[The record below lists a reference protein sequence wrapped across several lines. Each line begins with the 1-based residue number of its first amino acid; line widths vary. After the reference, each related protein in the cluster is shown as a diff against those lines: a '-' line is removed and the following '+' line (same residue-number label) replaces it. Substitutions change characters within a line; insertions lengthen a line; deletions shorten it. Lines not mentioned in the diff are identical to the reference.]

1 MENVVFVHRG
11 ICCHCFIACPAH
23 AHRFV
28 PLLYVSCYMQLHELL
43 AFFIYSDALM
53 ECVCGK
59 QRAYH
64 SMAPDTWAMCMS
76 TGLPLNYRTYI
87 KPSRF
92 VLKD

>member
-1 MENVVFVHRG
+1 MMRMENVVFVHRG

-53 ECVCGK
+53 ECAGSSALIILWRLILGLCVC
-59 QRAYH
+59 
-64 SMAPDTWAMCMS
+64 P
-76 TGLPLNYRTYI
+76 
-87 KPSRF
+87 
-92 VLKD
+92 

>member
-1 MENVVFVHRG
+1 
-11 ICCHCFIACPAH
+11 
-23 AHRFV
+23 
-28 PLLYVSCYMQLHELL
+28 MQLHELL

-76 TGLPLNYRTYI
+76 LVLQNKSRWLDICAIAVSYTHLTLPTNRE
-87 KPSRF
+87 
-92 VLKD
+92 V

>member
-1 MENVVFVHRG
+1 
-11 ICCHCFIACPAH
+11 
-23 AHRFV
+23 
-28 PLLYVSCYMQLHELL
+28 MQLHELL

-76 TGLPLNYRTYI
+76 LVLQN
-87 KPSRF
+87 KSRWLDICAI
-92 VLKD
+92 V

>member
-1 MENVVFVHRG
+1 MMGMENVVFVHRG

-76 TGLPLNYRTYI
+76 LVLQN
-87 KPSRF
+87 KSRWLDICAI
-92 VLKD
+92 V